1 MLNLP
6 SKSNHGI
13 EMTVL
18 RDFVSHAKLSSYYG
32 ILPEKRYHIT
42 FFIICHTTLYSL
54 HIKMFSFLH
63 HLPDLVL

>member
-18 RDFVSHAKLSSYYG
+18 RDFFFTREAQF
-32 ILPEKRYHIT
+32 ILRYFPEKRYHIT
-42 FFIICHTTLYSL
+42 FFIFAIQPFIVY
-54 HIKMFSFLH
+54 I
-63 HLPDLVL
+63 